1 MDALRVIPLT
11 KTMAP
16 EDLLLLGPQLRVVD
30 ANFSRESEQ
39 HPARRWEYALAM
51 KAVQEF
57 EYQRGKDWSKVPIW
71 EARFKDLAV
80 DPAVAPWVDNMP
92 EPHPSESSS
101 AERWTLTVLPAEKRK
116 DQLEILG
123 PCQRPEH
130 LLGDFLQQL
139 VYE

>member
-39 HPARRWEYALAM
+39 HPARRWEYAMAM

-57 EYQRGKDWSKVPIW
+57 EYQRGPVGKQLSAFDIGGAGSPLLHMLGALDVLVEVI
-71 EARFKDLAV
+71 
-80 DPAVAPWVDNMP
+80 DPKYNMALSEVASLVRR
-92 EPHPSESSS
+92 HVVTPSEIVTCIS
-101 AERWTLTVLPAEKRK
+101 T
-116 DQLEILG
+116 I
-123 PCQRPEH
+123 EH
-130 LLGDFLQQL
+130 VPD
-139 VYE
+139 E